1 MDAKTLCRK
10 IFRIHIIKNY
20 QRKER
25 YSKSQLTLFEHHFC
39 CLVGY
44 ETAIDPHIGGP
55 DSLVLQL
62 NIVIEDKVGQ
72 EPFQQVSSE
81 VPAGTASKKR
91 ETGINSNQPKR
102 LRNVH
107 TTHASHARKGGKQG
121 L

>member
-1 MDAKTLCRK
+1 MDAKTLCRE

-44 ETAIDPHIGGP
+44 ETAIHPHIGGP

-81 VPAGTASKKR
+81 VPAGTAKKKKER
-91 ETGINSNQPKR
+91 DGHQLQPTEKAEKR
-102 LRNVH
+102 
-107 TTHASHARKGGKQG
+107 TYHACLPCPKGR
-121 L
+121 